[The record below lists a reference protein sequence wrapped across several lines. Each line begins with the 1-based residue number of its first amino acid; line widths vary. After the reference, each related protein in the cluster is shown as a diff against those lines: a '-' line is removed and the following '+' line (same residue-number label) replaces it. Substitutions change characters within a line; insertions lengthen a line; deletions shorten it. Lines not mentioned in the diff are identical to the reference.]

1 MKRARLTWGRALRV
15 LENVWQGT
23 PGVRWGITYCLP
35 PMPSSEPHD
44 LLPPEITVLE
54 RGWLSANNIL
64 FIGQHDTAI
73 VDTGYCSHADQT
85 VELVRG
91 TLQGRPLDR
100 ILNTHLHSDHCGG
113 NAALQKTWPSVL
125 TAIPPGQADHVRQWD
140 AYALSYTPTGQECPP
155 FRADTLLV
163 PGSCVLL
170 GDKPWQV
177 HAAPG
182 HDPHSVVLFEPQGRV
197 LISADALWENGF
209 GVVFPEL
216 EGEDAFA
223 QVAATLDVIEQLSPL
238 VVIPGH
244 GPVFVDASR
253 AIDGARRRLDG
264 FVRNPGKHAL
274 YAAKV
279 LLKYKLLEW
288 QQIGIPDLTAWAQA
302 TPYFG
307 MLRAR
312 HFAAQTEAEWLQSLA
327 DELVRSGAAVRQGEV
342 LHNV

>member
-1 MKRARLTWGRALRV
+1 MSASASAPGTAARA
-15 LENVWQGT
+15 
-23 PGVRWGITYCLP
+23 
-35 PMPSSEPHD
+35 

-64 FIGQHDTAI
+64 FTGQRDTAV
-73 VDTGYCSHADQT
+73 VDTGYCSHAAQT
-85 VELVRG
+85 VALLQDG
-91 TLQGRPLDR
+91 LQGRPLDR

-113 NAALQKTWPSVL
+113 NAALQQAWPAVR
-125 TAIPPGQADHVRQWD
+125 TAIPPGQSVHVRHWD
-140 AYALSYTPTGQECPP
+140 AYALSYIPTGQECPP
-155 FRADTLLV
+155 FQFDTVLE

-170 GDKPWQV
+170 GDKSWQV

-182 HDPHSVVLFEPQGRV
+182 HDPHSVVLFEPHARI

-216 EGEDAFA
+216 EGERAFDE
-223 QVAATLDVIEQLSPL
+223 VAATLEVIEKLAPK

-244 GPVFVDASR
+244 GPVFSDAPL
-253 AIDGARRRLDG
+253 ALEGARRRLDG

-279 LLKYKLLEW
+279 LLKYKLLDW
-288 QQIGIPDLTAWAQA
+288 QHISMADLTRWAEA

-307 MLRAR
+307 MLRER
-312 HFAAQTEAEWLQSLA
+312 HFADQPQTQWLGSLA
-327 DELVRSGAAVRQGEV
+327 DALVRSGAATRQGQM
-342 LHNV
+342 LHNA

>member
-1 MKRARLTWGRALRV
+1 
-15 LENVWQGT
+15 
-23 PGVRWGITYCLP
+23 
-35 PMPSSEPHD
+35 MPSSEPHD

-85 VELVRG
+85 VDLVRG
-91 TLQGRPLDR
+91 TLQGRALDR

-216 EGEDAFA
+216 EGDDAFA
-223 QVAATLDVIEQLSPL
+223 QVGATLDLIEALSPQ

-244 GPVFVDASR
+244 GPVFADAPR

>member
-1 MKRARLTWGRALRV
+1 
-15 LENVWQGT
+15 
-23 PGVRWGITYCLP
+23 
-35 PMPSSEPHD
+35 MPSSSPHD

-64 FIGQHDTAI
+64 FLGQRDTAI
-73 VDTGYCSHADQT
+73 VDTGYCSHAGQT
-85 VELVRG
+85 VELVRSA
-91 TLQGRPLDR
+91 LRGRPLDR
-100 ILNTHLHSDHCGG
+100 VLNTHLHSDHCGG
-113 NAALQKTWPSVL
+113 NAALQKTWPGVL
-125 TAIPPGQADHVRQWD
+125 TAIPPGQADYVRQWD
-140 AYALSYTPTGQECPP
+140 PYALSYTPTGQECPR
-155 FRADTLLV
+155 FRADTLLM

-223 QVAATLDVIEQLSPL
+223 AVAATLVLIERLEPQ

-244 GPVFVDASR
+244 GPVFADAPR
-253 AIDGARRRLDG
+253 ALEGARRRLDG
-264 FVRNPGKHAL
+264 FVRNPPKHAL

-288 QQIGIPDLTAWAQA
+288 QQIRMSDLTAWAQA

-307 MLRAR
+307 MLHER
-312 HFAAQTEAEWLQSLA
+312 HFGNQEEGEWLQSLA
-327 DELVRSGAAVRQGEV
+327 DDLVRSGAAVREGDV
-342 LHNV
+342 LHNT

>member
-1 MKRARLTWGRALRV
+1 
-15 LENVWQGT
+15 
-23 PGVRWGITYCLP
+23 
-35 PMPSSEPHD
+35 MPSSAPHD

-64 FIGQHDTAI
+64 FIGHHDTAI
-73 VDTGYCSHADQT
+73 VDTGYCSHAEQT
-85 VELVRG
+85 VDLVRG
-91 TLQGRPLDR
+91 ALVGRALDR
-100 ILNTHLHSDHCGG
+100 VLNTHLHSDHCGG
-113 NAALQKTWPSVL
+113 NAALQKAWPGVL

-155 FRADTLLV
+155 FRADTLLM
-163 PGSCVLL
+163 PDSCVLL

-216 EGEDAFA
+216 EGDNAFA
-223 QVAATLDVIEQLSPL
+223 EVAATLDVIEKLSPQ

-244 GPVFVDASR
+244 GPVFADAPR

-288 QQIGIPDLTAWAQA
+288 QRAPWPQVQTWAQA
-302 TPYFG
+302 TPLFHA
-307 MLRAR
+307 MHQR
-312 HFAAQTEAEWLQSLA
+312 HFAAQPFSTWVQSLA
-327 DELVRSGAAVRQGEV
+327 QQLEQSGAAQREGEWLV
-342 LHNV
+342 NR

>member
-1 MKRARLTWGRALRV
+1 MKRSRPAAGGALRV

-113 NAALQKTWPSVL
+113 NAALQKAWPSVL

-216 EGEDAFA
+216 EGDDAFA
-223 QVAATLDVIEQLSPL
+223 QVGATLDLIEALSPQ

-244 GPVFVDASR
+244 GPVFADAPR

-288 QQIGIPDLTAWAQA
+288 QQISLQDLAAWAQA

-307 MLRAR
+307 MLRER
-312 HFAAQTEAEWLQSLA
+312 HFADQAEVEWLGSLS
-327 DELVRSGAAVRQGEV
+327 DELVRSGAATRQGDM
-342 LHNV
+342 LHNA